1 MADNL
6 QSSIV
11 RDFRQTLLWPVQ
23 LMTDHHDTGTVH
35 CPWDILKSVP
45 DSPWVEIK
53 DEFLHDSPFLSE
65 TRYQEFVT
73 FMPFA
78 QRFLYGEGKH
88 GRESGGYGESPI
100 HIFSRNDIR
109 EVSITLQGQAES
121 IRLRVSHIEL
131 YFFFDLDVA
140 MLALEVNGTDLP
152 LQQAMEILYRLGR
165 TYPNYWES
173 DGEGGHCAQRI
184 EWLDK
189 HGQVIAASD
198 YEDKARYLAFVKQ
211 NHVPCVSLHWSALM
225 HPLVQHYSEQQGA
238 LRYREIEYQR
248 MPLMAYLAFDDVSKL
263 SRGDLIR
270 LGLVCQP
277 WHSDTLPFTEHFLQ
291 DFEKNNCYDRYW
303 DDSRQDPWSSSRI
316 MCTGQNF
323 VVVGNHHHRVFTNDK
338 TGIKRHYQN
347 QYFLL
352 FLIAHF
358 QKAAL
363 LMLSDRMVQAI
374 SRLDIQSEVSV
385 KQFRSRIRNATAVFL
400 RFTHR
405 YWFENVSDQAVARD
419 LFALMLKQLDSVGLF
434 EKTRRRIMD
443 MAEYLEGEE
452 IKRQADTVVRL
463 TVVTILGLIGTMTSG
478 LLGMNLID
486 LTQTSVL
493 EKAAYFTLVFIP
505 VSVLTFYTVI
515 KSRRLSQFLD
525 ALSNEGAGLRY
536 KLAKF
541 RSVWMGKLDEQ

>member
-11 RDFRQTLLWPVQ
+11 RDFRQTLLWPIQ
-23 LMTDHHDTGTVH
+23 LITEHQGMGQVDH
-35 CPWDILKSVP
+35 PWDKLKTVP
-45 DSPWVEIK
+45 NSPWIEIQ
-53 DEFLHDSPFLSE
+53 DEFLQDSPHLSE

-73 FMPFA
+73 FLPFA

-88 GRESGGYGESPI
+88 GREAGGYGESPI
-100 HIFSRNDIR
+100 HIFTRSDISQVR
-109 EVSITLQGQAES
+109 ITLTGEAAPLL
-121 IRLRVSHIEL
+121 LRVSHIEL
-131 YFFFDLDVA
+131 YFFFDIDVA
-140 MLALEVNGTDLP
+140 ILAFEVTGKDLP
-152 LQQAMEILYRLGR
+152 LKSAMEVMYRLGR
-165 TYPNYWES
+165 TYPNYW
-173 DGEGGHCAQRI
+173 DDTGEAGHCAQLV
-184 EWLDK
+184 EWLNAA
-189 HGQVIAASD
+189 GQVIARSD
-198 YEDKARYLAFVKQ
+198 YEDKARYLAFVKE
-211 NHVPCVSLHWSALM
+211 NHVPCVSLHWLALL
-225 HPLVQHYSEQQGA
+225 HPLVPHYSGEEGE

-248 MPLMAYLAFDDVSKL
+248 MPLMAYLSFDDVSQL

-277 WHSDTLPFTEHFLQ
+277 WHSETLPFTEQFLQ
-291 DFEKNNCYDRYW
+291 AFEKNNCYDRYW
-303 DDSRQDPWSSSRI
+303 DEARQDPWSTTRI
-316 MCTGQNF
+316 MSTGQNF
-323 VVVGNHHHRVFTNDK
+323 VVVGSHQHRVFTNER

-374 SRLDIQSEVSV
+374 SRLNIQSEDSV
-385 KQFRSRIRNATAVFL
+385 KVFRSRIRQATAVFL

-405 YWFENVSDQAVARD
+405 YWFENVSDQAVAKD
-419 LFALMLKQLDSVGLF
+419 LFALMLKQLDSVSLF

-486 LTQTSVL
+486 LTQSTLL
-493 EKAAYFTLVFIP
+493 EKLAYFSIVFIP
-505 VSVLTFYTVI
+505 VSLLTFYTVI
-515 KSRRLSQFLD
+515 KSRRLSLFLD
-525 ALSNEGAGLRY
+525 ALSNEGAGMGY
-536 KLAKF
+536 KLAKL
-541 RSVWMGKLDEQ
+541 RSVWMGKLDEH

>member
-23 LMTDHHDTGTVH
+23 LMSDQPLSSGVH
-35 CPWDILKSVP
+35 CPWQALSAEP
-45 DSPWVEIK
+45 DSPWVEIQ
-53 DEFLHDSPFLSE
+53 DEFLQASPTLSE

-73 FMPFA
+73 FLPFA

-100 HIFSRNDIR
+100 HIFTRSDIQQVR
-109 EVSITLQGQAES
+109 ITLQDS
-121 IRLRVSHIEL
+121 PTPVVLRVSHVEL
-131 YFFFDLDVA
+131 YFFFDIDVA
-140 MLALEVNGTDLP
+140 MLAFEVTGHDLP
-152 LQQAMEILYRLGR
+152 LKTAMELMYRLGR
-165 TYPNYWES
+165 TYPNYW
-173 DGEGGHCAQRI
+173 DDTGEGGHCAQRI
-184 EWLDK
+184 EWLDQA
-189 HGQVIAASD
+189 GQVIASSD
-198 YEDKARYLAFVKQ
+198 YENKERYLSFVKE
-211 NHVPCVSLHWSALM
+211 NHVPCVSLHWLALM
-225 HPLVQHYSEQQGA
+225 HPLVPHYSEQQGA

-248 MPLMAYLAFDDVSKL
+248 MPLMAYLSFDDVSQL

-277 WHSDTLPFTEHFLQ
+277 WHSETLPFTEQFLQ
-291 DFEKNNCYDRYW
+291 AFEQNNCYDRYW
-303 DDSRQDPWSSSRI
+303 DDARRDPWSTTRI

-323 VVVGNHHHRVFTNDK
+323 VVVGSHQHRVFTNEK

-374 SRLDIQSEVSV
+374 SRLDIQSEDSV
-385 KQFRSRIRNATAVFL
+385 KTFRHRIRNTTAVFL

-405 YWFENVSDQAVARD
+405 YWFENVSDQAVAKD
-419 LFALMLKQLDSVGLF
+419 LFSLMLRQLDSVSLF

-486 LTQTSVL
+486 LTQSSVTAKL
-493 EKAAYFTLVFIP
+493 AYFAIVFIP

-515 KSRRLSQFLD
+515 KSRRLSLFLD
-525 ALSNEGAGLRY
+525 ALSNESTGLGY
-536 KLAKF
+536 KLSKL
-541 RSVWMGKLDEQ
+541 RSVWIGKLDEH

>member
-6 QSSIV
+6 NSSIV

-23 LMTDHHDTGTVH
+23 MMSDHHDPGSVH
-35 CPWDILKSVP
+35 CPWKVLKSTP
-45 DSPWVEIK
+45 DSVWQEIQ
-53 DEFLHDSPFLSE
+53 DEFLQSSPYLSE

-73 FMPFA
+73 FLPFA

-88 GRESGGYGESPI
+88 GREAGGYGESPI
-100 HIFSRNDIR
+100 HIFTRSDIQQVR
-109 EVSITLQGQAES
+109 ITLHGEPQPLV
-121 IRLRVSHIEL
+121 LRVSHVEL
-131 YFFFDLDVA
+131 YFFFDIDVA
-140 MLALEVNGTDLP
+140 MLAFEVTGKDLP
-152 LQQAMEILYRLGR
+152 LKAAMEVMYRLGR
-165 TYPNYWES
+165 TYPNYW
-173 DGEGGHCAQRI
+173 DNTGEGGHCAQLI
-184 EWLDK
+184 EWLDAD
-189 HGQVIAASD
+189 GQVIARSD
-198 YEDKARYLAFVKQ
+198 YENKARYLSYVKE
-211 NHVPCVSLHWSALM
+211 NHVPCVSLHWLALM
-225 HPLVQHYSEQQGA
+225 HPLVPHYSEQAGD

-248 MPLMAYLAFDDVSKL
+248 MPLMAYLSFDDVSQL

-277 WHSDTLPFTEHFLQ
+277 WHSETLPFTEQFLQ
-291 DFEKNNCYDRYW
+291 AFETHNCYDRYW
-303 DDSRQDPWSSSRI
+303 DDARQDPWSTTRI

-323 VVVGNHHHRVFTNDK
+323 VVVGSHQHRVFTNEK

-374 SRLDIQSEVSV
+374 SRLDIQSEDSV
-385 KQFRSRIRNATAVFL
+385 KHFRQRIRQTTAVFL

-405 YWFENVSDQAVARD
+405 YWFENVSDQAVAKD
-419 LFALMLKQLDSVGLF
+419 LFSLMLKQLDSVSLF

-486 LTQTSVL
+486 LTASSL
-493 EKAAYFTLVFIP
+493 LDKLIYFSIVFVP
-505 VSVLTFYTVI
+505 VSLLTFYTVI
-515 KSRRLSQFLD
+515 KSRRLSLFLD

-536 KLAKF
+536 KLAKL
-541 RSVWMGKLDEQ
+541 RSVWVGRLDDH

>member
-11 RDFRQTLLWPVQ
+11 RDFRQTLLWPIQ
-23 LMTDHHDTGTVH
+23 LITDNSDPYAML
-35 CPWDILKSVP
+35 CPWKTLGAHP
-45 DSPWVEIK
+45 DSQWAEIK
-53 DEFLHDSPFLSE
+53 DEFLQDSAYLSE
-65 TRYQEFVT
+65 ARYQEFVT
-73 FMPFA
+73 FLPFA
-78 QRFLYGEGKH
+78 QRFLYGEGRH
-88 GRESGGYGESPI
+88 GLEAGGYGESPI
-100 HIFSRNDIR
+100 HIFTRSDIR
-109 EVSITLQGQAES
+109 QVRIKLHDEPES
-121 IRLRVSHIEL
+121 IVLKVSHVEL
-131 YFFFDLDVA
+131 YFFYDIDVA
-140 MLALEVNGTDLP
+140 MLAFEVTGTDLP
-152 LQQAMEILYRLGR
+152 LKSAMEILYRLGR
-165 TYPNYWES
+165 TYPNYW
-173 DGEGGHCAQRI
+173 DDTGEGGHCAQRI

-189 HGQVIAASD
+189 QGQVIASSD
-198 YEDKARYLAFVKQ
+198 YEDKARYLSYVKE
-211 NHVPCVSLHWSALM
+211 NHVPCVSLHWLALL
-225 HPLVQHYSEQQGA
+225 HPLVPHYSSQSGA

-248 MPLMAYLAFDDVSKL
+248 MPLMAYLSFDDVSQL
-263 SRGDLIR
+263 SRGDMIR

-277 WHSDTLPFTEHFLQ
+277 WHSETLPFTEQFLQ
-291 DFEKNNCYDRYW
+291 EFEKNNCYDRYW
-303 DDSRQDPWSSSRI
+303 DEARLDPWSTTRI

-323 VVVGNHHHRVFTNDK
+323 VVVGSHQHRVFTNEK

-374 SRLDIQSEVSV
+374 SRLDSQREDSV
-385 KQFRSRIRNATAVFL
+385 KAFRARIRQATAVFL

-405 YWFENVSDQAVARD
+405 YWFENVSDQAVAKD
-419 LFALMLKQLDSVGLF
+419 LFSLMLKQLDSVSLF

-478 LLGMNLID
+478 LLGMNLLD
-486 LTQTSVL
+486 LTQTSAL
-493 EKAAYFTLVFIP
+493 EKVAYFTLVFIP

-541 RSVWMGKLDEQ
+541 RSVWIGKLDEQ

>member
-11 RDFRQTLLWPVQ
+11 RDFRQTLLWPIQ
-23 LMTDHHDTGTVH
+23 LMTDHHHAHTVH
-35 CPWDILKSVP
+35 TPWQLLKDVP
-45 DSPWVEIK
+45 NSPWVEIQ
-53 DEFLHDSPFLSE
+53 DEFLQDSPHLSE
-65 TRYQEFVT
+65 TRYQEFVS
-73 FMPFA
+73 FLPFA

-88 GRESGGYGESPI
+88 GREAGGYGESPI
-100 HIFSRNDIR
+100 HIFTRNDIR
-109 EVSITLQGQAES
+109 QVRITFHGEHEPLV
-121 IRLRVSHIEL
+121 LRVSHVEL
-131 YFFFDLDVA
+131 YFFFDIDVA
-140 MLALEVNGTDLP
+140 MLAFEVTGKDLP
-152 LQQAMEILYRLGR
+152 LKVVMEAMYRLGR
-165 TYPNYWES
+165 TYPNFW
-173 DGEGGHCAQRI
+173 DDTGEGGHCAQKV
-184 EWLDK
+184 EWIGQE
-189 HGQVIAASD
+189 GQVNASSD
-198 YEDKARYLAFVKQ
+198 YENKARYLSYVKE
-211 NHVPCVSLHWSALM
+211 NHVPCVSLHWLAM
-225 HPLVQHYSEQQGA
+225 MYPLVPHYSAQEGE

-248 MPLMAYLAFDDVSKL
+248 MPLMAYLSFDDVSQL
-263 SRGDLIR
+263 SRGDMIR

-277 WHSDTLPFTEHFLQ
+277 WHSETLPFTEQFLQ
-291 DFEKNNCYDRYW
+291 AFEKDNCYDRYW
-303 DDSRQDPWSSSRI
+303 DEARQDPWSTTRI

-323 VVVGNHHHRVFTNDK
+323 VVVGSHQHRVFTNER

-374 SRLDIQSEVSV
+374 SRLNIQNEDSV
-385 KQFRSRIRNATAVFL
+385 KVFRNRIRNVTAVFL

-405 YWFENVSDQAVARD
+405 YWFESVSDQAVARD
-419 LFALMLKQLDSVGLF
+419 LFSLMLKQLDSVSLF

-486 LTQTSVL
+486 LTQVSL
-493 EKAAYFTLVFIP
+493 PEKLGYFALVFVP

-515 KSRRLSQFLD
+515 KSRRLSLFLD
-525 ALSNEGAGLRY
+525 ALSNEGSSLKY
-536 KLAKF
+536 KGAKLL
-541 RSVWMGKLDEQ
+541 SVWKGKLED

>member
-11 RDFRQTLLWPVQ
+11 RDFRQTLLWPIQ
-23 LMTDHHDTGTVH
+23 LMTDQHQGRAVEH
-35 CPWDILKSVP
+35 PWQLLKAAP
-45 DSPWVEIK
+45 NTAWTEIQ
-53 DEFLHDSPFLSE
+53 DEFLQHSPHLSE

-73 FMPFA
+73 FLPFA

-88 GRESGGYGESPI
+88 GREAGGYGESPI
-100 HIFSRNDIR
+100 HIFTRNDISQVR
-109 EVSITLQGQAES
+109 ITLQDDIEPLV
-121 IRLRVSHIEL
+121 LRVSHVEL
-131 YFFFDLDVA
+131 YFFFDIDVA
-140 MLALEVNGTDLP
+140 MLAFEVTGKDLP
-152 LQQAMEILYRLGR
+152 LHAAMEVMYRLGR
-165 TYPNYWES
+165 TYPNYW
-173 DGEGGHCAQRI
+173 DDTGEGGHCAKRI
-184 EWLDK
+184 EWLDA
-189 HGQVIAASD
+189 HGQVIARSD
-198 YEDKARYLAFVKQ
+198 YEDKPRYLAYVKE
-211 NHVPCVSLHWSALM
+211 NHVPCVSLHWLALLQ
-225 HPLVQHYSEQQGA
+225 PLVPHYSDQAGD

-248 MPLMAYLAFDDVSKL
+248 MPLMAYLSFDDVRQL

-277 WHSDTLPFTEHFLQ
+277 WNSDTLPFTEQFLQ
-291 DFEKNNCYDRYW
+291 DFEKHNCYDRYW
-303 DDSRQDPWSSSRI
+303 DESRQDAWSSTRI

-323 VVVGNHHHRVFTNDK
+323 VVVGSQQHRVFTNEK

-374 SRLDIQSEVSV
+374 SRLDIQSEDSV
-385 KQFRSRIRNATAVFL
+385 KNFRHRIRNATAVFL

-405 YWFENVSDQAVARD
+405 YWFETVSDQAVAKD
-419 LFALMLKQLDSVGLF
+419 LFALMLRQLDSVSLF

-463 TVVTILGLIGTMTSG
+463 TVVTILGLIGTMTTG

-486 LTQTSVL
+486 LTQSSLL
-493 EKAAYFTLVFIP
+493 EKLGYFSIVFIP
-505 VSVLTFYTVI
+505 VSLLTFYTVI
-515 KSRRLSQFLD
+515 KSRRLSLFLD
-525 ALSNEGAGLRY
+525 ALSNEGAGLGY
-536 KLAKF
+536 KLVKLKN
-541 RSVWMGKLDEQ
+541 VWIGRLDER

>member
-11 RDFRQTLLWPVQ
+11 RDFRQTLLWPIQ
-23 LMTDHHDTGTVH
+23 LMRDDHSLDTVH
-35 CPWDILKSVP
+35 CPWNTLSASP
-45 DSPWVEIK
+45 DSPWLEIK
-53 DEFLHDSPFLSE
+53 DEFLQSSPHLSE
-65 TRYQEFVT
+65 ARYQEFVT
-73 FMPFA
+73 FLPFA

-100 HIFSRNDIR
+100 HIFTRTDIR
-109 EVSITLQGQAES
+109 QVRITLHDEPQP
-121 IRLRVSHIEL
+121 ILLHVLHVEL
-131 YFFFDLDVA
+131 YFFFDIDVA
-140 MLALEVNGTDLP
+140 MLAFEVTGTDLP
-152 LQQAMEILYRLGR
+152 LKSAMEVMYRLGR
-165 TYPNYWES
+165 TYPNYW
-173 DGEGGHCAQRI
+173 DDTGEGGHCAQSI
-184 EWLDK
+184 EWLDYQGK
-189 HGQVIAASD
+189 VMARSD
-198 YEDKARYLAFVKQ
+198 YEDKARYLAYVKE
-211 NHVPCVSLHWSALM
+211 NHVPCVSLHWLALL
-225 HPLVQHYSEQQGA
+225 HPLVPHYSGQEGA

-248 MPLMAYLAFDDVSKL
+248 MPLMAYLSFDDVSQL

-277 WHSDTLPFTEHFLQ
+277 WHSETLPFTEHFLQ
-291 DFEKNNCYDRYW
+291 EFEKYNCYDRYW
-303 DDSRQDPWSSSRI
+303 DEARQDPWSTTRI

-323 VVVGNHHHRVFTNDK
+323 VVVGSHQHRVFTNEK

-374 SRLDIQSEVSV
+374 SRLDIQREDSV
-385 KQFRSRIRNATAVFL
+385 KAFRARIRQATAVFL

-405 YWFENVSDQAVARD
+405 YWFENVSDQAVAKD
-419 LFALMLKQLDSVGLF
+419 LFALILRQLDSVSLF

-486 LTQTSVL
+486 LTQTSLL
-493 EKAAYFTLVFIP
+493 EKMGYFTLVFIP

-541 RSVWMGKLDEQ
+541 RNVWLGKLDEQ

>member
-6 QSSIV
+6 QHSIV

-23 LMTDHHDTGTVH
+23 LMTDQQGLCDVH
-35 CPWDILKSVP
+35 CPWQILKQMP
-45 DSPWVEIK
+45 DSPWQEIQ
-53 DEFLHDSPFLSE
+53 DEFLQASPLLSE

-100 HIFSRNDIR
+100 HIFTRNDIR
-109 EVSITLQGQAES
+109 EVRITLSGRAQPLT
-121 IRLRVSHIEL
+121 LRVSHIEL
-131 YFFFDLDVA
+131 YFFFDIDVA
-140 MLALEVNGTDLP
+140 MLALEVSAKDLP
-152 LQQAMEILYRLGR
+152 LQDAMDIMYRLGR
-165 TYPNYWES
+165 TYPNYWEDS
-173 DGEGGHCAQRI
+173 GEGGHCAKRI
-184 EWLDK
+184 EWLGQQ
-189 HGQVIAASD
+189 GQVIAASD
-198 YEDKARYLAFVKQ
+198 YENKARYLAFVKE

-225 HPLVQHYSEQQGA
+225 APLVQHYSAHSGC

-248 MPLMAYLAFDDVSKL
+248 MPLMAYLAFDDVSLL

-277 WHSDTLPFTEHFLQ
+277 WHSDTLPFTEQFLR
-291 DFEKNNCYDRYW
+291 DFEQHNCYDRYW
-303 DDSRQDPWSSSRI
+303 DEAKQDPWSTTRI

-323 VVVGNHHHRVFTNDK
+323 VVVGNHQHRVFTNEK

-374 SRLDIQSEVSV
+374 SRLDIHSEDSV
-385 KQFRSRIRNATAVFL
+385 KQFRARIRNSTAVFL

-405 YWFENVSDQAVARD
+405 YWFEHISDQAVAKD
-419 LFALMLKQLDSVGLF
+419 LFKLMLRQLESADLF

-486 LTQTSVL
+486 LTQSSLL
-493 EKAAYFTLVFIP
+493 EKLGYFSLVFVP
-505 VSVLTFYTVI
+505 VSLLTFYTVI
-515 KSRRLSQFLD
+515 KSRRLSLFLD
-525 ALSNEGAGLRY
+525 ALSNEGAGMGY
-536 KLAKF
+536 KLVKLKH
-541 RSVWMGKLDEQ
+541 VWFGKLDEH

>member
-1 MADNL
+1 MPDNL
-6 QSSIV
+6 HTSIV

-23 LMTDHHDTGTVH
+23 LMTDHLVPGAVDA
-35 CPWDILKSVP
+35 PWETLKAIK
-45 DSPWVEIK
+45 DSPWVEIE
-53 DEFLHDSPFLSE
+53 DDFLHSAPHLSE

-88 GRESGGYGESPI
+88 GHAAGGYGESPL
-100 HIFSRNDIR
+100 HIFSRQDIR
-109 EVSITLQGQAES
+109 AVRITLPEHATPLT
-121 IRLRVSHIEL
+121 LRVAHIEL
-131 YFFFDLDVA
+131 YFFFDIDVA
-140 MLALEVNGTDLP
+140 MLALEVTASDLA
-152 LQQAMEILYRLGR
+152 LNDAMEILYRLGR
-165 TYPNYWES
+165 TYPNYWG
-173 DGEGGHCAQRI
+173 DTGEGGHCAKRV
-184 EWLDK
+184 EWLDQ
-189 HGQVIAASD
+189 HDQVIAASD
-198 YEDKARYLAFVKQ
+198 YEDKARYLAFVKE

-225 HPLVQHYSEQQGA
+225 SPLVQHYSGQSGE

-248 MPLMAYLAFDDVSKL
+248 MPLMAYLAFDDVSTL

-277 WHSDTLPFTEHFLQ
+277 WHSDTLPFSEQFLQ
-291 DFEKNNCYDRYW
+291 DFEQQHCYDRYW
-303 DDSRQDPWSSSRI
+303 DEVRQDPWSTTRI
-316 MCTGQNF
+316 ICTGQNF
-323 VVVGNHHHRVFTNDK
+323 VVVGSHQHRVFSNDK
-338 TGIKRHYQN
+338 NGIKRHYQN

-374 SRLDIQSEVSV
+374 SRLNMQSEDSV
-385 KQFRSRIRNATAVFL
+385 KSFRSNIRHVTAVFL

-405 YWFENVSDQAVARD
+405 YWFENVSDQAVAKD
-419 LFALMLKQLDSVGLF
+419 LFALMLKQLDSVSLF

-486 LTQTSVL
+486 LTQTSLL
-493 EKAAYFTLVFIP
+493 EKLGYFSIVFVP
-505 VSVLTFYTVI
+505 VSLLTFYTVI
-515 KSRRLSQFLD
+515 KSRRLSLFLD
-525 ALSNEGAGLRY
+525 ALSNEGAGLGY
-536 KLAKF
+536 KLVKLKN
-541 RSVWMGKLDEQ
+541 VWFGRLDGQ